1 MRTSYFFNHPDKR
14 TYDKDISYSRDKIV
28 MAIYGLLGGRIVVS
42 PKDESKS
49 NKEDYVSDY
58 PVDSGIS
65 KLHYP
70 NPFKLFVSIS
80 YRIFGIQTSCD
91 ILFKVSSIE

>member
-28 MAIYGLLGGRIVVS
+28 MAINGLLGGRIVVS

-49 NKEDYVSDY
+49 NKEDYVSDH
-58 PVDSGIS
+58 PVDPGIS

-80 YRIFGIQTSCD
+80 YRNSSFLSSG
-91 ILFKVSSIE
+91 KVL